1 MNAALIPLIDALLP
15 QTQCGKCGHAGC
27 LPYAEELSTG
37 GAINK
42 CPPGGSATIQ
52 ALAELLGRPV
62 IALDPEHGV
71 EQERRVAF
79 IREAECIGCTKCIQ
93 ACPVDAIMGASK
105 RMHTVISAECTGC
118 DLCVAPCPVDC
129 IDLLPLASLA
139 AAAPATTDSGILSR
153 QWRNRYQARNTRI
166 AVQRNEQQSRR
177 EAVAAARGREAAQ
190 STIAA
195 VQPSPPH
202 STVLLSPAQAQ
213 ADIAAAVARAKE
225 RKARLQQVRETDRDD
240 VSLSNESKVVVSGSY
255 LHTPVKG

>member
-1 MNAALIPLIDALLP
+1 MNAALIPLVDALLP

-52 ALAELLGRPV
+52 ALADLLGRPV
-62 IALDPEHGV
+62 IALNPEHGF

-79 IREAECIGCTKCIQ
+79 IREAECIGCTKCIL

-129 IDLLPLASLA
+129 IDLLPLASMT
-139 AAAPATTDSGILSR
+139 AAAPATTDSGMLSQ
-153 QWRNRYQARNTRI
+153 QWRNRYQARNARV
-166 AVQRNEQQSRR
+166 AAQRNEQQLRR
-177 EAVAAARGREAAQ
+177 EAVAANRSREAAAD
-190 STIAA
+190 TKAA
-195 VQPSPPH
+195 VQPSPPQA
-202 STVLLSPAQAQ
+202 TMLLNPAQAQ
-213 ADIAAAVARAKE
+213 AEIAAAVARTKA
-225 RKARLQQVRETDRDD
+225 RKARLQQIRETDRDD
-240 VSLSNESKVVVSGSY
+240 VSLSNESKMVVPDSFR
-255 LHTPVKG
+255 HTPGKG